1 MRKLINVIITS
12 SIMIVVIILL
22 RKLFESRVK
31 SGAICV
37 LWALVA
43 IRLLIPVQL
52 FGNVVNVTD
61 YLTENVMNLQGRDIT
76 TEVQEKSDS
85 VSDSQIGDDSQA
97 GSGAQ
102 SDSNLQAANN
112 AQADGNIQIGSSVM
126 SDGNAQSAS
135 HEQSDKNMQL
145 VNYIRII
152 WLTGMVVM
160 FAVVIVSNLI
170 FTGRL
175 MSTRKL
181 AGKRGRINIY
191 NTDAVNSA
199 CLYGVVH
206 PAVYVN
212 DNAGYNEFI
221 ISHEL
226 THYRHR
232 DNWWALVRMLC
243 VWQHIFTKRTVSC
256 SVMKRL

>member
-1 MRKLINVIITS
+1 
-12 SIMIVVIILL
+12 MIVVVMIL
-22 RKLFESRVK
+22 RKFFGSRVK

-43 IRLLIPVQL
+43 MRLLIPVQL

-61 YLTENVMNLQGRDIT
+61 YLTKNVINLQSRDIT

-85 VSDSQIGDDSQA
+85 VSDSQIGDDLQA

-102 SDSNLQAANN
+102 SDGNLQAANN
-112 AQADGNIQIGSSVM
+112 AQVDGNIQTGSSAMSDSNAQIGSYVR
-126 SDGNAQSAS
+126 SDN
-135 HEQSDKNMQL
+135 NMQL

-160 FAVVIVSNLI
+160 FAVVVVSNLI

-175 MSTRKL
+175 MSSRKL
-181 AGKRGRINIY
+181 AGKRDRINIY
-191 NTDAVNSA
+191 NTNAVDSA

-212 DNAGYNEFI
+212 NNVGD
-221 ISHEL
+221 
-226 THYRHR
+226 
-232 DNWWALVRMLC
+232 VRCKIKLQK
-243 VWQHIFTKRTVSC
+243 VVNT
-256 SVMKRL
+256 